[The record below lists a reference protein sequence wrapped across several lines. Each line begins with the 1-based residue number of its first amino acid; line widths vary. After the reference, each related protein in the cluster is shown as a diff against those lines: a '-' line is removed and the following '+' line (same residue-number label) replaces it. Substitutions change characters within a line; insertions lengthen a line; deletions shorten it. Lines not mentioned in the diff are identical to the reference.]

1 MSPSTPDTEPQPG
14 RLDRVLAYMALGIA
28 ALSVICMFVVL
39 VTRWLNPATDFDA
52 VGWQT
57 VAAVPVI
64 GLPIAF
70 GLIILLLII
79 NFVRRSRA
87 GRNA

>member
-1 MSPSTPDTEPQPG
+1 
-14 RLDRVLAYMALGIA
+14 MALGIA

-39 VTRWLNPATDFDA
+39 VSRWLNPGIDYTAI
-52 VGWQT
+52 GWQT

-79 NFVRRSRA
+79 NFVRKARA